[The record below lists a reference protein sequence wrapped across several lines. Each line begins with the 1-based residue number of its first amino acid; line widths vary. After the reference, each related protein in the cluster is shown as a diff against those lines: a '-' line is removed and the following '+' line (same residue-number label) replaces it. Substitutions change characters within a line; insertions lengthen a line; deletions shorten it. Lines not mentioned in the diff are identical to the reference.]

1 MSLLT
6 PDSPCDNVCLEHQL
20 ALELKS
26 RGLIERIVG
35 VQMDESISLASA
47 ADCFVKSIDSKL
59 ARHLRRVGL
68 GQARAKRTVVGT
80 LQEIFDTSEP
90 TASGSGV
97 AGALKSI
104 EACLQSLGCKPK
116 FDVCVSYRGGVKD
129 DQEQADLLCSQLHSE
144 GIRAV
149 AMAASINATGVLK
162 FKPRI
167 FVAVQSSASLAPLSR
182 LDPTS
187 AADPVA
193 VEWVVALKMQ
203 ASKQIDYLFPIFL
216 GDLDADGERQDAR
229 LWGEGSEHVVP
240 KVDEQ
245 VAALVPEAKLNVKY
259 SKELL
264 RILNQNQGQKV
275 GGRPEATLG
284 SAVRKIA
291 QMGGA
296 ISQEQ
301 VQAGRRGE
309 GGGEFVGCGRVR
321 MRCCWVIVLPLFTPP
336 KSQAVLRRMQE
347 LQADVGRRAHVE
359 ETLKEESALAKE
371 ESALAKKESALAK
384 EESALAKEE
393 LKAALAE
400 VRELKAALAKANA

>member
-1 MSLLT
+1 MVQSRVFVPVLSTRGLFSGVPRGDMSLLT

-129 DQEQADLLCSQLHSE
+129 DQEQADLLCSKLHSE

-167 FVAVQSSASLAPLSR
+167 FVAVQSSASLAPLSS

-193 VEWVVALKMQ
+193 VEWVVALEMQ

-216 GDLDADGERQDAR
+216 GDLDADGERQYAS

-245 VAALVPEAKLNVKY
+245 VAALVPEAKVKH

-284 SAVRKIA
+284 FGSEEDCADGWRHFSGTGPGRQA
-291 QMGGA
+291 WRGGRG
-296 ISQEQ
+296 
-301 VQAGRRGE
+301 VCWVWAGAHA
-309 GGGEFVGCGRVR
+309 
-321 MRCCWVIVLPLFTPP
+321 VIVLPLFIPP
-336 KSQAVLRRMQE
+336 IS
-347 LQADVGRRAHVE
+347 
-359 ETLKEESALAKE
+359 
-371 ESALAKKESALAK
+371 
-384 EESALAKEE
+384 
-393 LKAALAE
+393 
-400 VRELKAALAKANA
+400 